1 MCLTYA
7 QNRRQL
13 KQSALVTLNVLLQQQ
28 ASVSLKCCTMI
39 LDQLAPLISEEDL
52 HLSHLTLVLITTI
65 LGANVECAK
74 TLKRGAFKSVLRLLE
89 SKVLQ
94 GLALEVRRLLQVPA
108 SAYLRPSVAA
118 WPLEEDRE
126 AACEWVWV

>member
-94 GLALEVRRLLQVPA
+94 GLALEVRRLAAGTGFSILTPA
-108 SAYLRPSVAA
+108 SRCWAF
-118 WPLEEDRE
+118 
-126 AACEWVWV
+126 